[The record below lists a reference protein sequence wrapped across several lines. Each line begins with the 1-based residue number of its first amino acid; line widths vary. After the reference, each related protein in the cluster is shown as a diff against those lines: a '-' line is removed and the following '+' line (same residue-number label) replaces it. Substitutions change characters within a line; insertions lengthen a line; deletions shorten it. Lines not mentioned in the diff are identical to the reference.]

1 MCGRGADAQR
11 KKKTGRVVSGVQA
24 VRDGVVVSASS
35 DGNLWDRIS
44 AGDADAF
51 AQLYDRHARAIYNF
65 LYRRTASWSDAEDLT
80 SAVFLQAWRR
90 RSEVV
95 LDRDSALPW
104 LLRTADYTARN
115 EWRTKLRYRRALAAA
130 RLLPAEVDD
139 HSDEVVGRID
149 DDQRIRAARDSLK
162 RLPKQEREIIE
173 LCVWTGLDQAAAAV
187 ALDIPIG
194 TVKSRLSRAR
204 KRLRDL
210 NLPSAV
216 EAQS

>member
-1 MCGRGADAQR
+1 M
-11 KKKTGRVVSGVQA
+11 VSRVQA
-24 VRDGVVVSASS
+24 VRDGVIVSASS

-51 AQLYDRHARAIYNF
+51 AHLYDRHARAIYNF
-65 LYRRTASWSDAEDLT
+65 LHRRTASWSDAEDLT

-130 RLLPAEVDD
+130 QLLPAEIDD

-162 RLPKQEREIIE
+162 RLPRQEREIIE
-173 LCVWTGLDQAAAAV
+173 LCVWAGLDQAAAAV

-204 KRLRDL
+204 KRLREL